1 MKPQNARISRRERR
15 TEWERQARRQHLAAV
30 PSAQAFA
37 AADSALA
44 QVVNE
49 AAEVT
54 YLAALLRDRDP
65 DTVAQACGDG
75 TPYEVALEAADYAV
89 TDMWRRVEQV
99 ERKCAA

>member
-15 TEWERQARRQHLAAV
+15 TEWKRQARRQHLTAV
-30 PSAQAFA
+30 PSPQAFA
-37 AADSALA
+37 ADDSTIA
-44 QVVNE
+44 QVVNQ

-75 TPYEVALEAADYAV
+75 TPYEVALETADYAV
-89 TDMWRRVEQV
+89 TDMWRRVHQA
-99 ERKCAA
+99 ERKWAA